1 MYLIYCFCDSRGGML
16 FRPPPYDDLNYACRK
31 ADEIAGQRKTLVVIQ
46 DKFGNIV
53 YQVDRR

>member
-1 MYLIYCFCDSRGGML
+1 MYSIFCFCDSRGGML
-16 FRPPPYDDLNYACRK
+16 YRPPAYQDLKYACKK
-31 ADEIAGQRKTLVVIQ
+31 ADEIAAQRRTLVVIQ